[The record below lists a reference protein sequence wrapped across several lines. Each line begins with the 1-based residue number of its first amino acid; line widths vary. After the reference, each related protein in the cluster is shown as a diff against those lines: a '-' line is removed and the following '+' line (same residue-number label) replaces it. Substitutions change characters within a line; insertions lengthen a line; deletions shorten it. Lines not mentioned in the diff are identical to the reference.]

1 MNNKDFTYLVNK
13 DHTLPANFV
22 PDDIVTIEFE
32 NEEIEKLAN
41 FGSKSMISKSILPYF
56 DKMAEDAKKDGFVML
71 IDSGYRSYKRQQE
84 VWDMFIDKVGLEET
98 KKQVAL
104 PGTSEHQTGL
114 AVDIA
119 FIRNNQFY
127 DDLKEEDPESIWLY
141 NNAYKYGFIL
151 RYPKGKEDI
160 TGYKYEPWHYR
171 YVGNPLATY
180 LTENNLTLEEY
191 YEKKR

>member
-71 IDSGYRSYKRQQE
+71 IDSGYRSYKRHQE
-84 VWDMFIDKVGLEET
+84 IWDMFIAKVGLEET
-98 KKQVAL
+98 KNTSAL
-104 PGTSEHQTGL
+104 TK
-114 AVDIA
+114 
-119 FIRNNQFY
+119 NNSQQ
-127 DDLKEEDPESIWLY
+127 K
-141 NNAYKYGFIL
+141 
-151 RYPKGKEDI
+151 
-160 TGYKYEPWHYR
+160 
-171 YVGNPLATY
+171 
-180 LTENNLTLEEY
+180 
-191 YEKKR
+191 

>member
-1 MNNKDFTYLVNK
+1 
-13 DHTLPANFV
+13 
-22 PDDIVTIEFE
+22 
-32 NEEIEKLAN
+32 
-41 FGSKSMISKSILPYF
+41 
-56 DKMAEDAKKDGFVML
+56 MAEDAKKDGFVML

-127 DDLKEEDPESIWLY
+127 DDLKGEDPESIWLY

-151 RYPKGKEDI
+151 RYPKG
-160 TGYKYEPWHYR
+160 YKYEPWHYR
-171 YVGNPLATY
+171 YVDNPLATY